1 MNKISL
7 TNRQLRKMGWAS
19 FFLAAGMSVA
29 GGFSGFDP
37 SDTVILAFL
46 GHAALSFGFPTV
58 RNIYEQVFPNGK
70 PGVQVNVGG
79 DGGEGEE
86 ETEEELRAYVL

>member
-7 TNRQLRKMGWAS
+7 TNRQLRKMGWGS

-29 GGFSGFDP
+29 GGFSAFNP

-46 GHAALSFGFPTV
+46 GHAALSFGMPTV
-58 RNIYEQVFPNGK
+58 RNIYEQVFPEGK
-70 PGVQVNVGG
+70 PGVQVNM
-79 DGGEGEE
+79 GGELQEDG
-86 ETEEELRAYVL
+86 TDEELGRYVL